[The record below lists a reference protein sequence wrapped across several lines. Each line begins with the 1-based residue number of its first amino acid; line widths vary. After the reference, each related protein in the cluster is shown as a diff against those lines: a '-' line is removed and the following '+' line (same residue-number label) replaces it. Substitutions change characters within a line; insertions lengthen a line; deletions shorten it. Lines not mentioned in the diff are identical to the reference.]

1 MVGMYHS
8 ITVCITH
15 VCIRFLKSDVYK
27 DCIRAEMSGAGTSH
41 AVSEQNLVSQDT
53 AVAQNLVT
61 NNR

>member
-1 MVGMYHS
+1 MVA
-8 ITVCITH
+8 CITLSQSVSH
-15 VCIRFLKSDVYK
+15 MCIRFLKSDVYK

-53 AVAQNLVT
+53 AAAQNLVT

>member
-1 MVGMYHS
+1 M
-8 ITVCITH
+8 
-15 VCIRFLKSDVYK
+15 CIRFLKSDVYK